1 LVKDGIR
8 CGGSWVFEDGDG
20 VSGFVEGVWMGG
32 VLLLDVCEYFLLVHV
47 GSLLFLIM
55 NKSLLS
61 SIIYYNFSTITIAFL
76 TSFLVLEFKR
86 KLPVFFL

>member
-1 LVKDGIR
+1 
-8 CGGSWVFEDGDG
+8 
-20 VSGFVEGVWMGG
+20 
-32 VLLLDVCEYFLLVHV
+32 
-47 GSLLFLIM
+47 M
-55 NKSLLS
+55 NKRLLS